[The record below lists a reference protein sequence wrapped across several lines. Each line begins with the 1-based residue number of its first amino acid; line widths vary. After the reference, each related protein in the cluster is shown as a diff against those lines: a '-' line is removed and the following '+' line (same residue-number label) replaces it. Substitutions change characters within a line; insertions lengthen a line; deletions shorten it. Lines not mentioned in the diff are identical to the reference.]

1 MKMEPLLNNK
11 KTKRI
16 KMMITESQFRALT
29 DSINQDIINEVYKKI
44 INNAQVINSN
54 QKVRN
59 N

>member
-1 MKMEPLLNNK
+1 MKMEPLSNNK

-44 INNAQVINSN
+44 INNAQVIYSN

>member
-29 DSINQDIINEVYKKI
+29 DSINQDIINEVYEKI
-44 INNAQVINSN
+44 INKAQVINSN
-54 QKVRN
+54 PKVRN